1 MNSDFIKIIK
11 PQTLQEFEAYYFLRY
26 KILRKPWN
34 RELGSEKDD
43 QEADSIH
50 AMACNQDNLVL
61 GVCRLQL
68 NSTHEAQIR
77 YMAVEENVQGFG
89 IGRKLME
96 FMEKEAIKIN
106 ASKIILHSRASA
118 NNFYEKCGYVVVE
131 KSYLMWGEIQHYL
144 MEKEIKKS
152 DF

>member
-11 PQTLQEFEAYYFLRY
+11 PQTLQEFEAYYFLSY

-50 AMACNQDNLVL
+50 AMACNQNKLVL

-77 YMAVEENVQGFG
+77 YMAVEENVRVWDRKKTNG
-89 IGRKLME
+89 IYGKGSNQNKR
-96 FMEKEAIKIN
+96 IKN
-106 ASKIILHSRASA
+106 YSS
-118 NNFYEKCGYVVVE
+118 F
-131 KSYLMWGEIQHYL
+131 
-144 MEKEIKKS
+144 
-152 DF
+152 

>member
-1 MNSDFIKIIK
+1 
-11 PQTLQEFEAYYFLRY
+11 
-26 KILRKPWN
+26 
-34 RELGSEKDD
+34 
-43 QEADSIH
+43 
-50 AMACNQDNLVL
+50 
-61 GVCRLQL
+61 
-68 NSTHEAQIR
+68 
-77 YMAVEENVQGFG
+77 
-89 IGRKLME
+89 
-96 FMEKEAIKIN
+96 MEKEAIKIN